1 MFFGFKCQQ
10 KIIYPSVVFTKIRV
24 FFIFWFSGLKIDDSA
39 AVDLLFHRKGK
50 NKERSLIGLSQ
61 NERNEEEINQCCMSQ
76 QIINLFLLLLKSRLT
91 KNS

>member
-1 MFFGFKCQQ
+1 MNCR
-10 KIIYPSVVFTKIRV
+10 TKNCRT
-24 FFIFWFSGLKIDDSA
+24 SQRSPSA